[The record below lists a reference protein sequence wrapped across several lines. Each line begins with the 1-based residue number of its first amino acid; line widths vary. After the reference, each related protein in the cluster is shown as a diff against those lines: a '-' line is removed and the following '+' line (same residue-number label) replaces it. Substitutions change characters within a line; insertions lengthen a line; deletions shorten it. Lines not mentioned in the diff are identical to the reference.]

1 MTTIQKKV
9 AVWLTANLAYGMLI
23 LAALIFNGSIGVA
36 ALIWTAFLIPVN
48 LAGAIGTSHSTI
60 PSMWR
65 QPMVETSRA
74 YYALLILLCF
84 ASQHAPLA
92 IGIAL
97 LALTEEV
104 FNKKL
109 LCQAQ

>member
-1 MTTIQKKV
+1 MTTMQKKI
-9 AVWLTANLAYGMLI
+9 AAWMAANLAYGMLI
-23 LAALIFNGSIGVA
+23 LATLIFNGSIGVA

-48 LAGAIGTSHSTI
+48 LAGAIGTNHSTI
-60 PSMWR
+60 PAMWR
-65 QPMVETSRA
+65 QHMVETSRA
-74 YYALLILLCF
+74 YYALLVLLCF
-84 ASQHAPLA
+84 ACQHAPLA

-109 LCQAQ
+109 CQAQ